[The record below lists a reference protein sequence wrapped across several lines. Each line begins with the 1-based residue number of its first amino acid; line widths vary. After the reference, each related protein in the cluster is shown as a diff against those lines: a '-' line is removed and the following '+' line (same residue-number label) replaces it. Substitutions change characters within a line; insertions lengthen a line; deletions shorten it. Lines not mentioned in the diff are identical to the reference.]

1 MILFLRFQ
9 TKMNEERI
17 QMDAYKYDTEP
28 VQKQEEKK
36 TKQRLEICAS
46 KYQNRS
52 HAFIQSDPKS
62 KQKEGNK
69 KYYDS
74 RPSRAARQVGRRGPP
89 PSGCRPPRPSSIA
102 PAAAVHRP
110 SYIPPPATA
119 ALLHPAAGHRP
130 LLRPTHRD
138 GDERDSP

>member
-1 MILFLRFQ
+1 MSRSGTNSHMILFLRFQ

-52 HAFIQSDPKS
+52 HAFIQAK
-62 KQKEGNK
+62 
-69 KYYDS
+69 
-74 RPSRAARQVGRRGPP
+74 RRQ
-89 PSGCRPPRPSSIA
+89 
-102 PAAAVHRP
+102 
-110 SYIPPPATA
+110 
-119 ALLHPAAGHRP
+119 
-130 LLRPTHRD
+130 
-138 GDERDSP
+138 